1 MAPFIPLI
9 LTDEEAWQV
18 LLYVVARGA
27 VNLCHPSVMK
37 RLLVRSRER
46 LWSCHSYVPFCKS
59 LPVRSFR

>member
-27 VNLCHPSVMK
+27 VNLCHPS
-37 RLLVRSRER
+37 ETAAG
-46 LWSCHSYVPFCKS
+46 PFS
-59 LPVRSFR
+59 